1 MSIISTDRDNKT
13 KEWIKALFQTYEA
26 GLNGQKSQP
35 ISAFKRAAYD
45 QLMEERFPTRRDE
58 DWKYTNVA
66 PILKIAYQQGEAH
79 PLTRDDISQYEFPAL
94 EAVRIVTINGKLDE
108 DLSDVSAIP
117 DGMTLLPLDEAL
129 KHDAYAARINT
140 MIEQKGGTDVNA
152 FLRLNRAFAKHGYYV
167 QSDKNTVVERPVHFI
182 HINTRGTNAHFSHP
196 QLFIVG
202 QQSGE
207 LKVIESY
214 HTVDS
219 DAQYFTNAANFV
231 QVEDNAHVHHY
242 RLQYESPAA
251 YQISNT
257 IVTQGANSTYS
268 NYGIDLG
275 GKVIRNNLS
284 TELLGSGTMTNY
296 YGAYLGLDS
305 QHIDNQTFIDHA
317 VPHCDSNE
325 LYKGILSDKAR
336 GVFNGKVLV
345 RQDAQKTNAFQ
356 QNSSLVLS
364 DTAIM
369 DAKPQLEIY
378 ADDVKCS
385 HGATIGQLDDSSVFY
400 LKSRGLPEEAAKNL
414 LQKAFVGDVV
424 TNFELEAIKDDVLER
439 IDAKLERK

>member
-1 MSIISTDRDNKT
+1 MSIISQDRDSNT
-13 KEWIKALFQTYEA
+13 KEWIKALFHTYEA
-26 GLNGQKSQP
+26 GLNGQKDMP
-35 ISAFKRAAYD
+35 IAAFRRTAFD

-66 PILKIAYQQGEAH
+66 PILKVAYQQGSSKQ
-79 PLTRDDISQYEFPAL
+79 LTRSDISRFEFEEL
-94 EAVRIVTINGKLDE
+94 DAVRIVTINGVLDQE
-108 DLSDVSAIP
+108 LSDVSNLPA
-117 DGMTLLPLDEAL
+117 GMTLLPVEEAL
-129 KHDAYAARINT
+129 QNETFAKRIDT
-140 MIEQKGGTDVNA
+140 MISQKGGTDINA
-152 FLRLNRAFAKHGYYV
+152 FLRMNRAFGKHGYYI
-167 QSDKNTVVERPVHFI
+167 QSDKNSKVERPVHFI
-182 HINTRGTNAHFSHP
+182 HINTRGNDAHFSHP
-196 QLFIVG
+196 QMFIVG

-207 LKVIESY
+207 LNVIESY
-214 HTVDS
+214 HTL
-219 DAQYFTNAANFV
+219 DADAKYFTNAANYV

-251 YQISNT
+251 FQISNT
-257 IVTQGANSTYS
+257 IVTQGKDSTYS
-268 NYGIDLG
+268 NYGVDLG
-275 GKVIRNNLS
+275 GKIVRNNLS
-284 TELLGSGTMTNY
+284 TELLNSGTMTNY

-364 DTAIM
+364 DTAVM

-385 HGATIGQLDDSSVFY
+385 HGATIGQLDESSVFY
-400 LKSRGLPEEAAKNL
+400 LKSRGLPDEAAKNL

-424 TNFELEAIKDDVLER
+424 TNFELESIKDDVLER